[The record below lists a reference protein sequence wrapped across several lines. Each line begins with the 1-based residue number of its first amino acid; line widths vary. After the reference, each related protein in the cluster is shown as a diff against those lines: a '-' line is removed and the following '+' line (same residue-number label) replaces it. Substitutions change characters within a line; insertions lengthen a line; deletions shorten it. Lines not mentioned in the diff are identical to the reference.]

1 MMAGAEASPATRH
14 RTASRV
20 DRYVGAAVAV
30 LGLAFVFVLVPTI
43 PEDWRTAAGAE
54 YYTVGPRLFP
64 VLAGSFCALMG
75 ALLVL
80 FPEGRNALSGLAAPE
95 SRRSVGWLLGLSVG
109 YAATLPSL
117 GFLVGTAA
125 VLALFLL
132 AFGERRW
139 WAILLLAL
147 SVPLIVEFAFVRLL
161 LLELPPGLLSIP
173 W

>member
-1 MMAGAEASPATRH
+1 
-14 RTASRV
+14 
-20 DRYVGAAVAV
+20 
-30 LGLAFVFVLVPTI
+30 
-43 PEDWRTAAGAE
+43 
-54 YYTVGPRLFP
+54 
-64 VLAGSFCALMG
+64 
-75 ALLVL
+75 
-80 FPEGRNALSGLAAPE
+80 LAAPE